1 MKYLIL
7 AIVAYFIY
15 RAWQE
20 TSSDGVAND
29 ETLTEPIINSILM
42 QQPQQKYY
50 VKPSEDPRV
59 DGADQPWFNGDRSFL
74 GMTGS
79 DLLSFGEG
87 MGVSNYNTKSF
98 WSELGSR
105 YSH

>member
-1 MKYLIL
+1 MKWAIL

-15 RAWQE
+15 KAWQ
-20 TSSDGVAND
+20 GNND
-29 ETLTEPIINSILM
+29 QSVPNDDTLTEPMINSRLM

-59 DGADQPWFNGDRSFL
+59 DGADQPWFSGDRSFL

-79 DLLSFGEG
+79 DLLSFGDNES
-87 MGVSNYNTKSF
+87 VSNYNTKSF
-98 WSELGSR
+98 WADLGSR